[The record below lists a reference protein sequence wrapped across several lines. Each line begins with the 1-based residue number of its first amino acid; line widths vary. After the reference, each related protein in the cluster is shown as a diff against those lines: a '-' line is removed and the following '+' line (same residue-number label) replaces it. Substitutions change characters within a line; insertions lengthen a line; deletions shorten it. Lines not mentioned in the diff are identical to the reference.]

1 MAQQVIGKKGDSKP
15 RYLGLAVAIERVLRE
30 LGGRAELDTVLA
42 KVWSK
47 YVMGSNG
54 ERVVMRLYHHP
65 SGELW
70 SPDAEEALRVLEAA
84 GIIKRKGRM
93 LIIE

>member
-1 MAQQVIGKKGDSKP
+1 MVQQVIGKQGDSKP

-42 KVWSK
+42 RIWSK
-47 YVMGSNG
+47 YVTSNNG

-84 GIIKRKGRM
+84 GIIKRRGRV